1 MNVLRLKTHE
11 ERRLRAGH
19 LWAYSNEVDVAQTPL
34 KNFSPGQL
42 VRVED
47 SRGKPLGM
55 GTVNPHALLTVRMLS
70 SNANASIDLDW
81 FIRRVQQALVLRDC
95 LYPSPHYRLIFGES
109 DGLPG
114 VVVDRF
120 GSVLVVQITTA
131 GMEALKDLL
140 TAALQEVIQP
150 SGILFR
156 NDTAMR
162 ETEGLPAENTV
173 IGIVPDE
180 VEVLEAGV
188 KFIAPLGSGQK
199 TGWFYD
205 QVGNRNRLAP
215 YAKGSRVLDVFSY
228 AGGWAVR
235 ALAAG
240 ATEAVVIDSSAA
252 AIELA
257 QRNAALNGH
266 SLEAHKGDALE
277 VMKALRQQ
285 GRTFDVVVVDP
296 PALIKR
302 KKDEEAGQA
311 HYAALNRAAMQLLAQ
326 DGFLI
331 SCSCSHHLSAESLQ
345 RLLLREARTVA
356 RKLQMLE
363 SGAQGADHPVHPA
376 IPETRYL
383 KAWFCRATAG

>member
-11 ERRLRAGH
+11 DRRIRAGH

-34 KNFSPGQL
+34 KNYPAGAL

-47 SRGKPLGM
+47 SRGKPMGL

-70 SNANASIDLDW
+70 SNANAKIDVDW
-81 FIRRVQQALVLRDC
+81 FIRRVHQALALRDC

-120 GSVLVVQITTA
+120 GEVLVVQITTA

-140 TAALQEVIQP
+140 TAALQEVLKP
-150 SGILFR
+150 TGILFR

-162 ETEGLPAENTV
+162 ETEGLSADNSI
-173 IGIVPDE
+173 IGSVPDE
-180 VEVLEAGV
+180 IEVLEAGV
-188 KFIAPLGSGQK
+188 KFIAPLASGQK

-205 QVGNRNRLAP
+205 QVSNRNRLAP
-215 YAKGSRVLDVFSY
+215 YATGGRVLDVFSY

-240 ATEAVVIDSSAA
+240 AAEATVIDSSSA

-257 QRNAALNGH
+257 QRNAGLNGYA
-266 SLEAHKGDALE
+266 LEAHKGDALE

-285 GRTFDVVVVDP
+285 GRTFDLVVVDP

-311 HYAALNRAAMQLLAQ
+311 HYGALNRAAMQLLAQ

-345 RLLLREARTVA
+345 RILLREARASA

-363 SGAQGADHPVHPA
+363 QGAQGPDHPVHPA

-383 KAWFCRATAG
+383 KAWYCRATAG

>member
-1 MNVLRLKTHE
+1 MTVLRLKTHE
-11 ERRLRAGH
+11 DRRLRAGH
-19 LWAYSNEVDVAQTPL
+19 LWAYSNEVDTEQTPL
-34 KNFSPGQL
+34 KGFAPGEL

-70 SNANASIDLDW
+70 SNAKASIDLDW
-81 FIRRVQQALVLRDC
+81 FIRRVTQALTLREC

-120 GSVLVVQITTA
+120 DTVLVVQITTA
-131 GMEALKDLL
+131 GMELLKPVLTEALM
-140 TAALQEVIQP
+140 EVIKP
-150 SGILFR
+150 TGILFR

-162 ETEGLPAENTV
+162 ESEGLPSVNSTV
-173 IGIVPDE
+173 GTVPDE

-188 KFIAPLGSGQK
+188 RFIAPLAEGQK

-205 QVGNRNRLAP
+205 QVSNRNRLAP

-228 AGGWAVR
+228 AGGWATR
-235 ALAAG
+235 ALAFG
-240 ATEAVVIDSSAA
+240 AAEATVIDSSAT
-252 AIELA
+252 AIDLA
-257 QRNAALNGH
+257 QRSAALNGYA
-266 SLEAHKGDALE
+266 LEAIKADALE
-277 VMKALRQQ
+277 ALKQLRQE
-285 GRTFDVVVVDP
+285 GRSFDVVIVDP

-311 HYAALNRAAMQLLAQ
+311 HYAALNRAAMQVLAA

-331 SCSCSHHLSAESLQ
+331 SCSCSHHLSADSLQ
-345 RLLLREARTVA
+345 RILLREARVVA
-356 RKLQMLE
+356 RRLQMLE
-363 SGAQGADHPVHPA
+363 SGAQGPDHPVHPA

>member
-11 ERRLRAGH
+11 DRRIRAGH

-34 KNFSPGQL
+34 KNYQAGAL

-47 SRGKPLGM
+47 SRGKPMGL

-70 SNANASIDLDW
+70 SNANAKIDVDW
-81 FIRRVQQALVLRDC
+81 FIRRVHQAFALRDC

-120 GSVLVVQITTA
+120 GEVLVVQITTA

-140 TAALQEVIQP
+140 TAALQEVLKP
-150 SGILFR
+150 TGILFR

-162 ETEGLPAENTV
+162 ETEGLSSENSI
-173 IGIVPDE
+173 IGTVPDE
-180 VEVLEAGV
+180 IEVLEAGV
-188 KFIAPLGSGQK
+188 KFIAPLSSGQK

-205 QVGNRNRLAP
+205 QVSNRNRVAP
-215 YAKGSRVLDVFSY
+215 YAAGGRVLDVFSY

-240 ATEAVVIDSSAA
+240 AAEATVIDSSAS
-252 AIELA
+252 AIDLA
-257 QRNAALNGH
+257 QRNAAINGYA
-266 SLEAHKGDALE
+266 LEAHKGDALE

-285 GRTFDVVVVDP
+285 GRTFDLVIVDP

-311 HYAALNRAAMQLLAQ
+311 HYGALNRAAMQLLAQ

-345 RLLLREARTVA
+345 RILLREARASA

-363 SGAQGADHPVHPA
+363 QGAQGPDHPVHPA

-383 KAWFCRATAG
+383 KAWYCRATAG